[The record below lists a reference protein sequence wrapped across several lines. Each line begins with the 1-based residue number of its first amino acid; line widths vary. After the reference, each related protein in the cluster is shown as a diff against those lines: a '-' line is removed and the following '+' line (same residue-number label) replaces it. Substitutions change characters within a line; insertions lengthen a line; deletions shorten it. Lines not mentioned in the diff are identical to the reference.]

1 MPTPSLSM
9 TPKHSYFL
17 TLALLLAPIS
27 FLLAVSAHAQTV
39 NTISLLPS
47 LTTYSNLVPGP
58 SGTFY
63 GVTNAGGLAHCD
75 LGCGTVFQL
84 SPASGGTWTQT
95 VLHTFTGPDGIWPQS
110 GLVVGP
116 SGNLYG
122 TTYYGGPTYGA
133 GACLGN
139 GCGLVFELSRN
150 SQNTWVETILYAFNG
165 GKDGSNPTALASGP
179 SGDLVGA
186 TAFGGNPACSGCGVI
201 FRLARDP
208 SGAWQESVLLAF
220 SGSFTGQYPLG
231 LLLDSSGNIFGTA
244 SGGRNVCYSG
254 YCGLVFKLTHS
265 STGWKESVLYRF
277 HGPDGET
284 PNPSLIF
291 DSAGNIYGSTFLG
304 GSGCTSVTGCG
315 TVFRLSLKNGVWS
328 ESVLHA
334 FTDQADGNS
343 PVDGLVFDAKGSL
356 YGGTQFAD
364 NLVGC
369 NQFQIG
375 ACGQIFKLTPHSGV
389 WKIAAEY
396 PTPGFI
402 APVGD
407 LLVDASGTVFGA
419 ACDKTYFT
427 GGAVFEIVP

>member
-1 MPTPSLSM
+1 MTTPSLSK
-9 TPKHSYFL
+9 TPKHPHFL
-17 TLALLLAPIS
+17 TLALQLAAIS
-27 FLLAVSAHAQTV
+27 FLLAGSSHAQTV
-39 NTISLLPS
+39 NTISQLPS

-58 SGTFY
+58 SGIFY
-63 GVTNAGGLAHCD
+63 GVSNDGGLAHCN

-95 VLHTFTGPDGIWPQS
+95 ALHIFTGPDGIWPQS

-122 TTYYGGPTYGA
+122 TTYYGGPTYGS

-165 GKDGSNPTALASGP
+165 GRDGSNPTALAIGP

-186 TAFGGNPACSGCGVI
+186 TVLGGNPACSGCGVI
-201 FRLARDP
+201 FRLARDS
-208 SGAWQESVLLAF
+208 SGAWQESTLLAF
-220 SGSFTGQYPLG
+220 SGGSTGQYPLG

-254 YCGLVFKLTHS
+254 YCGLVFKLAHS

-277 HGPDGET
+277 HGPDGST

-304 GSGCTSVTGCG
+304 GTGCSSITGCG

-328 ESVLHA
+328 ESVIHA

-343 PVDGLVFDAKGSL
+343 PVDGLVFDAKGNL

-369 NQFQIG
+369 NEFQIG
-375 ACGQIFKLTPHSGV
+375 ACGQIFKLTPHAGV

-396 PTPGFI
+396 ATPGFI
-402 APVGD
+402 TPVGD
-407 LLVDASGTVFGA
+407 LLVDASGTVYGSA
-419 ACDKTYFT
+419 VDALYFT
-427 GGAVFEIVP
+427 GGAVFQIVQ

>member
-1 MPTPSLSM
+1 MSHPRLSLSA
-9 TPKHSYFL
+9 KLSYIL
-17 TLALLLAPIS
+17 TATFMLAGVTLGLAAGS
-27 FLLAVSAHAQTV
+27 HAQTV
-39 NTISLLPS
+39 NTISQLPS

-63 GVTNAGGLAHCD
+63 GVSNDGGLAHCD

-84 SPASGGTWTQT
+84 SPAAGGTWTQT
-95 VLHTFTGPDGIWPQS
+95 ALHIFTGPDGIWPQS

-122 TTYYGGPTYGA
+122 TTYYGGPSYGS

-165 GKDGSNPTALASGP
+165 GKDGSNPTALALGP

-186 TAFGGNPACSGCGVI
+186 TTLGGNPACNGCGVV
-201 FRLARDP
+201 FRLTRNS
-208 SGAWQESVLLAF
+208 SGAWQESTLLAF
-220 SGSFTGQYPLG
+220 SGGFTGQYPLG

-244 SGGRNVCYSG
+244 SGGRNVCYTG

-277 HGPDGET
+277 HGPDGES

-304 GSGCTSVTGCG
+304 GTGCTSVTGCG

-328 ESVLHA
+328 ESVIHT

-343 PVDGLVFDAKGSL
+343 PVDGLVFDAKGNL
-356 YGGTQFAD
+356 YGGTQFAS

-369 NQFQIG
+369 NEFQVG
-375 ACGQIFKLTPHSGV
+375 ACGQIFKLTPHAGV

-396 PTPGFI
+396 ATPGFI

-407 LLVDASGTVFGA
+407 LLVDASGKVFGT
-419 ACDKTYFT
+419 ACDKVYFM
-427 GGAVFEIVP
+427 GGAAFEIVP